1 MKVIQGFLI
10 LTIAIGFSLHAKDK
24 GVSKNKPVHKQLGL
38 NKPSS
43 NLRILGPSVDYDI
56 IRAQDNVL
64 PARARNTSNR
74 SVADTMEYIPADG
87 AYDAYFYG
95 YQQIGDAFLMAFQMP
110 ADATIKGVNAP
121 VYHWG
126 TGDQEITISLH
137 KLSYPYGS
145 DGQLYSMD

>member
-56 IRAQDNVL
+56 VRSQNNALPIRI
-64 PARARNTSNR
+64 RNTSNR
-74 SVADTMEYIPADG
+74 SVSDTMDYVPG
-87 AYDAYFYG
+87 GGYGGWNSYFS
-95 YQQIGDAFLMAFQMP
+95 QAPGDAMLMMFKMP
-110 ADATIKGVNAP
+110 ANAILKGVNVP
-121 VYHWG
+121 VAHWG
-126 TGDQEITISLH
+126 TGDQELTISLH
-137 KLSYPYGS
+137 
-145 DGQLYSMD
+145 